1 MINGDLLG
9 IKYKKITVCVT
20 GTGDATIDLS
30 SITGTIILTYI
41 IGFANSI
48 GNDHVK
54 AIIPYNN
61 LGDTSNVMHKIR
73 VITDNNADTHVDVMV
88 LYI

>member
-1 MINGDLLG
+1 MINVDLLG
-9 IKYKKITVCVT
+9 IKYKRINVGVT

-41 IGFANSI
+41 IGFANSV
-48 GNDHVK
+48 GNDHVQ

-61 LGDTSNVMHKIR
+61 LGDTLNVMHKIR
-73 VITDNNADTHVDVMV
+73 VITDNDAITYVDVMV

>member
-1 MINGDLLG
+1 MINIDLLG
-9 IKYKKITVCVT
+9 IKYKKITVGVT

-41 IGFANSI
+41 IGFGNSI

-73 VITDNNADTHVDVMV
+73 VITDNDAITYVDVMV